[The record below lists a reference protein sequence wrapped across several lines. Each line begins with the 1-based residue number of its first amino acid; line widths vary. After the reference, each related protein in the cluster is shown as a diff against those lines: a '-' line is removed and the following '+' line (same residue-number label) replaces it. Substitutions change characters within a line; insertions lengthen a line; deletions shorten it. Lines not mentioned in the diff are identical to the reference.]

1 MKDDSFKD
9 FILDQLDDLDNVE
22 ASRMFGGYGL
32 YQDEILF
39 GIIFKG
45 YLYFNTNEITAAEYS
60 QRQMKPIR
68 PHAKQT
74 LRSDYRVTVE
84 MIEDRDPLAE
94 GAKTQT

>member
-32 YQDEILF
+32 YQDEIFF

-45 YLYFNTNEITAAEYS
+45 YLYFKTNEITAAENR
-60 QRQMKPIR
+60 QRKMKSFR
-68 PHAKQT
+68 PNEKQT
-74 LRSDYRVTVE
+74 LKRYYRLPVEIIDDRERIAMRSK
-84 MIEDRDPLAE
+84 A
-94 GAKTQT
+94 A